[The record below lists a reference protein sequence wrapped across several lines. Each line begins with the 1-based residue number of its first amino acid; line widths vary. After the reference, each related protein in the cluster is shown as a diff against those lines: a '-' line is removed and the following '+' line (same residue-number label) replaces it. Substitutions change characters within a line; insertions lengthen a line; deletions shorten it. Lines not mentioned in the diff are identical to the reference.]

1 MPLSYTGENTMD
13 ANLTTAIIS
22 ASATALVAITALLV
36 NNKRFDDMGA
46 RMNDLN
52 SRMTRLETKLDHI
65 ESMLVGY
72 CLDVARIKERLDI
85 K

>member
-1 MPLSYTGENTMD
+1 ME
-13 ANLTTAIIS
+13 ANLTTAIVS
-22 ASATALVAITALLV
+22 ASATALVAITALLA

-52 SRMTRLETKLDHI
+52 SRMSRLEQKLDHI
-65 ESMLVGY
+65 EELLVGY
-72 CLDVARIKERLDI
+72 CVDVARIKERLDI